1 VIERFFKYLYGQVKE
16 RKGNT
21 MRTSLGDCLRKIRM
35 ENNQRLKD
43 MADVLDVTSAFLSA
57 VENGKKLMP
66 ATWYKKLKMK
76 YNLDNDSIEEL
87 KQYAMESQKSISLNI
102 ENVTDEKKELAVVFA
117 RSFEKMDKETSRKIL
132 RLLSNKRGKET

>member
-1 VIERFFKYLYGQVKE
+1 
-16 RKGNT
+16 